1 MACWCEDDKY
11 RATTIH
17 DAQPLD
23 GPPLP
28 SVIEMNFCPR
38 CGRDL
43 RLPVARMYEST
54 DDLPAMYEGERYFRR
69 EYAVN
74 EAGRTVMGALAEP
87 FTWAYVV
94 GTLAAGYRFFG
105 PVTVSPQE
113 VPE

>member
-1 MACWCEDDKY
+1 MACWCDGKTGPY
-11 RATTIH
+11 V
-17 DAQPLD
+17 LD
-23 GPPLP
+23 VRLPGCSEAHGPVGLLC
-28 SVIEMNFCPR
+28 NFCPR

-54 DDLPAMYEGERYFRR
+54 DDPPAMYEGKRYFRR